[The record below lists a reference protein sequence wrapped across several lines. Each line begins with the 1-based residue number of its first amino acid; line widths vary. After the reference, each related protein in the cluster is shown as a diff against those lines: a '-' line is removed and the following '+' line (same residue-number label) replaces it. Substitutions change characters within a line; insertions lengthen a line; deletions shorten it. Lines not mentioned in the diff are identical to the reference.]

1 MTTRQL
7 SVLGLVAALLA
18 VLLFA
23 SCSTPEETPTPG
35 SSGFGERGVFYFGL
49 TSMEELV
56 VNAKAIARVRFV
68 SAEQTIEVVQFSYL
82 KDGTDSYAGAVVV
95 TFDVLEY
102 LKGSGGDRIKA
113 VLYDGDFVPFD
124 KARVTA
130 EDEDFLEFR
139 DKRWDDRE
147 AIVFL
152 NSGEFIPSTLTDS
165 DRYYMT
171 YLRANGEFGYTVDSK
186 WAKSWLPGAAAPSS
200 NRQASGASGASG
212 DSQRF
217 ITNIEDGA
225 SGSGV
230 RGQSGSR
237 TETMTLA
244 EIKAFIKKLQ
254 DEVAAGDGT
263 AAYLECVQEKYRWA
277 RHYVD
282 SKENEIGLGR
292 SWTET
297 FTKQIDSG
305 VAAGEKVHTGG
316 QTLRL
321 DLNGDITSGAPK
333 SYFRD
338 WVVKTG
344 RDADLFVHTW
354 PLDATTARPLPGGTY
369 RFYWAE
375 QHQSAAPCNA
385 MPEDH
390 KTRFE
395 VVVTV
400 TAPEGTVHE
409 TMFDPVAL
417 GSGVGADGTNGVLE
431 PSSFSVDGTSTSITS
446 LKWDN
451 GSVVLTLSPHVSL
464 SSHKLDFIELDGSVN
479 LVLEVSSATEDS
491 SAGTLSWTL
500 LDQPWHD
507 GDTLMLRIAAST
519 TPEPTP
525 VPTAEPTPEPTAEPT
540 PEPTAEP
547 TPVPTAEPTPVPTAE
562 PTPEPT
568 AEPTPEPTAE
578 PTPLDRPTQ
587 LSGITTGA
595 SGATLDWADVTGATS
610 YRIRV
615 RLPSG
620 WVTIPHGSI
629 RASFNGSS
637 ATITGLETWP
647 RSFDFKVKAVNSETQ
662 SRWSATLTVIRGAPK

>member
-390 KTRFE
+390 KTRHE

-400 TAPEGTVHE
+400 TAPEGTLHE
-409 TMFDPVAL
+409 AFFDA
-417 GSGVGADGTNGVLE
+417 GDGGVGGGCRRVQRCHQAHRFQRG
-431 PSSFSVDGTSTSITS
+431 
-446 LKWDN
+446 WDFHLYHRPQV
-451 GSVVLTLSPHVSL
+451 GQRLRRPLPLPLSSL
-464 SSHKLDFIELDGSVN
+464 SGHKLDFIELDGSIG
-479 LVLEVSSATEDS
+479 LYPRTSSATGDTT
-491 SAGTLSWTL
+491 AGTLTWTVT
-500 LDQPWHD
+500 DQPWHD
-507 GDTLMLRIAAST
+507 GDTLMLRIS
-519 TPEPTP
+519 PPSHRPPLLIPPKHPRGRLSVP
-525 VPTAEPTPEPTAEPT
+525 VPSP
-540 PEPTAEP
+540 
-547 TPVPTAEPTPVPTAE
+547 
-562 PTPEPT
+562 
-568 AEPTPEPTAE
+568 
-578 PTPLDRPTQ
+578 
-587 LSGITTGA
+587 SN
-595 SGATLDWADVTGATS
+595 WADVPGASS
-610 YRIRV
+610 YISD
-615 RLPSG
+615 SG
-620 WVTIPHGSI
+620 EVPPVG
-629 RASFNGSS
+629 
-637 ATITGLETWP
+637 
-647 RSFDFKVKAVNSETQ
+647 
-662 SRWSATLTVIRGAPK
+662 